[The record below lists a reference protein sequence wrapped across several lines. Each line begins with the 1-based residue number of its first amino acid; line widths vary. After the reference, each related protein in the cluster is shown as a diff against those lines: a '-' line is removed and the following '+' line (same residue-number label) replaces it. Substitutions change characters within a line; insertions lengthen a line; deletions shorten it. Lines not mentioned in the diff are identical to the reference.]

1 MHASEHSRIKHRAK
15 MINHRRPLVV
25 RIHIQGR
32 VGLLAISLIK
42 RSRARVESRSPVLA
56 VVSVTNV
63 RFKLHLLRRGFTI
76 VDLLHNLLELVEVAN
91 R

>member
-1 MHASEHSRIKHRAK
+1 MHASKHSRIEHRAK
-15 MINHRRPLVV
+15 MVSHGCPLDV

-42 RSRARVESRSPVLA
+42 GSRARVKSRSPVLA

-63 RFKLHLLRRGFTI
+63 RFKLHLLRRGVTI
-76 VDLLHNLLELVEVAN
+76 VDLLHDFLEFPEVAD
-91 R
+91 

>member
-1 MHASEHSRIKHRAK
+1 MHASEHSRIEHRAK
-15 MINHRRPLVV
+15 MASHGCPLDV

-32 VGLLAISLIK
+32 IGLLAISLIK

-63 RFKLHLLRRGFTI
+63 RFKLHLLRRSVTI
-76 VDLLHNLLELVEVAN
+76 VDLLHDSLELPEVAN